1 MTHHRLLEVA
11 RLRGLISRL
20 RRQYGNAEALELLQ
34 RAIESELPQKDNIP
48 SK

>member
-11 RLRGLISRL
+11 RLRGLIARL
-20 RRQYGNAEALELLQ
+20 RRQYGEEVALQMLSSAIQAEL
-34 RAIESELPQKDNIP
+34 IQKDNIP